1 MDPEPSAIRDTN
13 VEGPALDIEPSAISA
28 PNVDGSTPD
37 TRTVRDSGPKRG
49 RFNTWIPN
57 RPRYRHQPWMVQH
70 MDVELSMIQA
80 LSVEGS
86 RLDTEP
92 SAIRGTSMEGPAP
105 EPRTIR
111 AEAPNRGRFAAS
123 K

>member
-1 MDPEPSAIRDTN
+1 MTPELSAIRGTN

-92 SAIRGTSMEGPAP
+92 SAIRGTSMEGPSP

-111 AEAPNRGRFAAS
+111 SEAPNRGSFAAS

>member
-1 MDPEPSAIRDTN
+1 M
-13 VEGPALDIEPSAISA
+13 
-28 PNVDGSTPD
+28 
-37 TRTVRDSGPKRG
+37 
-49 RFNTWIPN
+49 IP
-57 RPRYRHQPWMVQH
+57 
-70 MDVELSMIQA
+70 ELSMIQA

-92 SAIRGTSMEGPAP
+92 SAIRGTSMEGPSH

-111 AEAPNRGRFAAS
+111 AEAPNRGSFAAS